1 MIQIKNLN
9 KSFQLYNQNDT
20 NINVF
25 KNINFRV
32 NKGEVVALTGNSGT
46 GKSTLLKL
54 IYGSYVISKGD
65 VLISDINIRKSS
77 PRDIL
82 KLRKNKLGYVSQ
94 FLRVVP
100 RVPTIDVVIE
110 PLLEIGCEKKIALKK
125 AQEILERLNIPKNLW
140 NLSPLTFSGGEQQRV
155 NIARGFIHNY
165 PYLLLDEPTASLDQ
179 NNKNVVLDLIEKAKL
194 NGSAII
200 GIFHDE
206 TARNKVATRE
216 VNLENLWIMKKTNG
230 NLFVIVG
237 ASGVGKDTLLNEI
250 KARLE
255 NFYFVKRYITRT
267 LDKNNED
274 HIAISNTDFQN
285 KVKDGFFAIS
295 WQAHSLSYGI
305 PKDIEDELKKGVN
318 VIFNGSRLA
327 LKQIRES
334 YPDAKIICI
343 IASKKTIES
352 RLISRNRESKDDIK
366 KRLNREV
373 GKLPSDTIYVK
384 NDIDLETGVNN
395 LINALNY

>member
-179 NNKNVVLDLIEKAKL
+179 NNKNVVLDLIEKAKI

-216 VNLENLWIMKKTNG
+216 VNLENL
-230 NLFVIVG
+230 
-237 ASGVGKDTLLNEI
+237 
-250 KARLE
+250 
-255 NFYFVKRYITRT
+255 
-267 LDKNNED
+267 
-274 HIAISNTDFQN
+274 
-285 KVKDGFFAIS
+285 
-295 WQAHSLSYGI
+295 
-305 PKDIEDELKKGVN
+305 
-318 VIFNGSRLA
+318 
-327 LKQIRES
+327 
-334 YPDAKIICI
+334 
-343 IASKKTIES
+343 
-352 RLISRNRESKDDIK
+352 
-366 KRLNREV
+366 
-373 GKLPSDTIYVK
+373 
-384 NDIDLETGVNN
+384 
-395 LINALNY
+395 

>member
-9 KSFQLYNQNDT
+9 KSFELYNQNNT

-25 KNINFRV
+25 KNINFKV
-32 NKGEVVALTGNSGT
+32 NRGEVVALTGNSGT

-65 VLISDINIRKSS
+65 VLIADVNVRKSS

-100 RVPTIDVVIE
+100 RVPTIEVVIE
-110 PLLEIGCEKKIALKK
+110 PLLDIGCEKKIALKK
-125 AQEILERLNIPKNLW
+125 GQEILEILKIPKNLW

-179 NNKNVVLDLIEKAKL
+179 NNKNIVLHLIEKAKL

-206 TARNKVATRE
+206 IARNKVATRE
-216 VNLENLWIMKKTNG
+216 VNLENL
-230 NLFVIVG
+230 
-237 ASGVGKDTLLNEI
+237 
-250 KARLE
+250 
-255 NFYFVKRYITRT
+255 
-267 LDKNNED
+267 
-274 HIAISNTDFQN
+274 
-285 KVKDGFFAIS
+285 
-295 WQAHSLSYGI
+295 
-305 PKDIEDELKKGVN
+305 
-318 VIFNGSRLA
+318 
-327 LKQIRES
+327 
-334 YPDAKIICI
+334 
-343 IASKKTIES
+343 
-352 RLISRNRESKDDIK
+352 
-366 KRLNREV
+366 
-373 GKLPSDTIYVK
+373 
-384 NDIDLETGVNN
+384 
-395 LINALNY
+395 

>member
-46 GKSTLLKL
+46 GKTTLLKL

-216 VNLENLWIMKKTNG
+216 VNLENLWI
-230 NLFVIVG
+230 
-237 ASGVGKDTLLNEI
+237 NE
-250 KARLE
+250 
-255 NFYFVKRYITRT
+255 
-267 LDKNNED
+267 KN
-274 HIAISNTDFQN
+274 
-285 KVKDGFFAIS
+285 
-295 WQAHSLSYGI
+295 
-305 PKDIEDELKKGVN
+305 
-318 VIFNGSRLA
+318 
-327 LKQIRES
+327 
-334 YPDAKIICI
+334 
-343 IASKKTIES
+343 
-352 RLISRNRESKDDIK
+352 
-366 KRLNREV
+366 
-373 GKLPSDTIYVK
+373 
-384 NDIDLETGVNN
+384 
-395 LINALNY
+395 

>member
-9 KSFQLYNQNDT
+9 KSFQLYNQNNT

-25 KNINFRV
+25 KNINFKV

-54 IYGSYVISKGD
+54 IYGSYIISKGD
-65 VLISDINIRKSS
+65 VLISDINIRKST

-82 KLRKNKLGYVSQ
+82 KLRKNRLGYVSQ

-100 RVPTIDVVIE
+100 RVPTIEVVIE
-110 PLLEIGCEKKIALKK
+110 PLLDIGCEKNIALKK
-125 AQEILERLNIPKNLW
+125 GQEILERLKIPKNLW

-216 VNLENLWIMKKTNG
+216 VNLENLWI
-230 NLFVIVG
+230 
-237 ASGVGKDTLLNEI
+237 NE
-250 KARLE
+250 
-255 NFYFVKRYITRT
+255 
-267 LDKNNED
+267 KN
-274 HIAISNTDFQN
+274 
-285 KVKDGFFAIS
+285 
-295 WQAHSLSYGI
+295 
-305 PKDIEDELKKGVN
+305 
-318 VIFNGSRLA
+318 
-327 LKQIRES
+327 
-334 YPDAKIICI
+334 
-343 IASKKTIES
+343 
-352 RLISRNRESKDDIK
+352 
-366 KRLNREV
+366 
-373 GKLPSDTIYVK
+373 
-384 NDIDLETGVNN
+384 
-395 LINALNY
+395 

>member
-20 NINVF
+20 NIDVF

-110 PLLEIGCEKKIALKK
+110 PLLDIGCEKKIALKK

-206 TARNKVATRE
+206 AARNKVATRE
-216 VNLENLWIMKKTNG
+216 VNLENL
-230 NLFVIVG
+230 
-237 ASGVGKDTLLNEI
+237 
-250 KARLE
+250 
-255 NFYFVKRYITRT
+255 
-267 LDKNNED
+267 
-274 HIAISNTDFQN
+274 
-285 KVKDGFFAIS
+285 
-295 WQAHSLSYGI
+295 
-305 PKDIEDELKKGVN
+305 
-318 VIFNGSRLA
+318 
-327 LKQIRES
+327 
-334 YPDAKIICI
+334 
-343 IASKKTIES
+343 
-352 RLISRNRESKDDIK
+352 
-366 KRLNREV
+366 
-373 GKLPSDTIYVK
+373 
-384 NDIDLETGVNN
+384 
-395 LINALNY
+395 

>member
-54 IYGSYVISKGD
+54 IYGSYVISRGD
-65 VLISDINIRKSS
+65 VLISDINIRKSP

-110 PLLEIGCEKKIALKK
+110 PLLDIGCEKKIALKK

-155 NIARGFIHNY
+155 NIARGFVHNY

-206 TARNKVATRE
+206 AARNKVATRE
-216 VNLENLWIMKKTNG
+216 VNLENL
-230 NLFVIVG
+230 
-237 ASGVGKDTLLNEI
+237 
-250 KARLE
+250 
-255 NFYFVKRYITRT
+255 
-267 LDKNNED
+267 
-274 HIAISNTDFQN
+274 
-285 KVKDGFFAIS
+285 
-295 WQAHSLSYGI
+295 
-305 PKDIEDELKKGVN
+305 
-318 VIFNGSRLA
+318 
-327 LKQIRES
+327 
-334 YPDAKIICI
+334 
-343 IASKKTIES
+343 
-352 RLISRNRESKDDIK
+352 
-366 KRLNREV
+366 
-373 GKLPSDTIYVK
+373 
-384 NDIDLETGVNN
+384 
-395 LINALNY
+395 

>member
-82 KLRKNKLGYVSQ
+82 KLSKNKLGYVSQ

-216 VNLENLWIMKKTNG
+216 VNLENL
-230 NLFVIVG
+230 
-237 ASGVGKDTLLNEI
+237 
-250 KARLE
+250 
-255 NFYFVKRYITRT
+255 
-267 LDKNNED
+267 
-274 HIAISNTDFQN
+274 
-285 KVKDGFFAIS
+285 
-295 WQAHSLSYGI
+295 
-305 PKDIEDELKKGVN
+305 
-318 VIFNGSRLA
+318 
-327 LKQIRES
+327 
-334 YPDAKIICI
+334 
-343 IASKKTIES
+343 
-352 RLISRNRESKDDIK
+352 
-366 KRLNREV
+366 
-373 GKLPSDTIYVK
+373 
-384 NDIDLETGVNN
+384 
-395 LINALNY
+395 

>member
-9 KSFQLYNQNDT
+9 KSFELYNQNNT

-25 KNINFRV
+25 KNINFKV

-65 VLISDINIRKSS
+65 VLISDVNIRKST

-100 RVPTIDVVIE
+100 RVPTIEVVIE
-110 PLLEIGCEKKIALKK
+110 PLLDIGCEKKNALKK
-125 AQEILERLNIPKNLW
+125 GEEILERLKIPKNLW

-155 NIARGFIHNY
+155 NIARGFIYNY

-179 NNKNVVLDLIEKAKL
+179 NNKNIVLDLIEKAKL

-206 TARNKVATRE
+206 IARNKVATRE
-216 VNLENLWIMKKTNG
+216 VNLEN
-230 NLFVIVG
+230 FV
-237 ASGVGKDTLLNEI
+237 N
-250 KARLE
+250 
-255 NFYFVKRYITRT
+255 
-267 LDKNNED
+267 
-274 HIAISNTDFQN
+274 
-285 KVKDGFFAIS
+285 
-295 WQAHSLSYGI
+295 
-305 PKDIEDELKKGVN
+305 
-318 VIFNGSRLA
+318 
-327 LKQIRES
+327 
-334 YPDAKIICI
+334 
-343 IASKKTIES
+343 
-352 RLISRNRESKDDIK
+352 
-366 KRLNREV
+366 
-373 GKLPSDTIYVK
+373 
-384 NDIDLETGVNN
+384 
-395 LINALNY
+395 

>member
-20 NINVF
+20 NIDVF

-206 TARNKVATRE
+206 AARNKVATRE
-216 VNLENLWIMKKTNG
+216 VNLENLWVNEKK
-230 NLFVIVG
+230 
-237 ASGVGKDTLLNEI
+237 
-250 KARLE
+250 
-255 NFYFVKRYITRT
+255 
-267 LDKNNED
+267 
-274 HIAISNTDFQN
+274 
-285 KVKDGFFAIS
+285 
-295 WQAHSLSYGI
+295 
-305 PKDIEDELKKGVN
+305 
-318 VIFNGSRLA
+318 
-327 LKQIRES
+327 
-334 YPDAKIICI
+334 
-343 IASKKTIES
+343 
-352 RLISRNRESKDDIK
+352 
-366 KRLNREV
+366 
-373 GKLPSDTIYVK
+373 
-384 NDIDLETGVNN
+384 
-395 LINALNY
+395 

>member
-65 VLISDINIRKSS
+65 VLISDINIRKSL

-216 VNLENLWIMKKTNG
+216 VNLENL
-230 NLFVIVG
+230 
-237 ASGVGKDTLLNEI
+237 
-250 KARLE
+250 
-255 NFYFVKRYITRT
+255 
-267 LDKNNED
+267 
-274 HIAISNTDFQN
+274 
-285 KVKDGFFAIS
+285 
-295 WQAHSLSYGI
+295 
-305 PKDIEDELKKGVN
+305 
-318 VIFNGSRLA
+318 
-327 LKQIRES
+327 
-334 YPDAKIICI
+334 
-343 IASKKTIES
+343 
-352 RLISRNRESKDDIK
+352 
-366 KRLNREV
+366 
-373 GKLPSDTIYVK
+373 
-384 NDIDLETGVNN
+384 
-395 LINALNY
+395 

>member
-216 VNLENLWIMKKTNG
+216 VDLENL
-230 NLFVIVG
+230 
-237 ASGVGKDTLLNEI
+237 
-250 KARLE
+250 
-255 NFYFVKRYITRT
+255 
-267 LDKNNED
+267 
-274 HIAISNTDFQN
+274 
-285 KVKDGFFAIS
+285 
-295 WQAHSLSYGI
+295 
-305 PKDIEDELKKGVN
+305 
-318 VIFNGSRLA
+318 
-327 LKQIRES
+327 
-334 YPDAKIICI
+334 
-343 IASKKTIES
+343 
-352 RLISRNRESKDDIK
+352 
-366 KRLNREV
+366 
-373 GKLPSDTIYVK
+373 
-384 NDIDLETGVNN
+384 
-395 LINALNY
+395 

>member
-9 KSFQLYNQNDT
+9 KSFELYNQNNT

-25 KNINFRV
+25 KNINFKV
-32 NKGEVVALTGNSGT
+32 DKGEVVALTGNSGT

-65 VLISDINIRKSS
+65 VLIADVNVRKSS

-100 RVPTIDVVIE
+100 RVPTIEVVIE
-110 PLLEIGCEKKIALKK
+110 PLLDIGCEKKIALKK
-125 AQEILERLNIPKNLW
+125 GQEILEILKIPKNLW

-179 NNKNVVLDLIEKAKL
+179 NNKNIVLHLIEKAKL

-206 TARNKVATRE
+206 IARHKVATRE
-216 VNLENLWIMKKTNG
+216 VNLENL
-230 NLFVIVG
+230 
-237 ASGVGKDTLLNEI
+237 
-250 KARLE
+250 
-255 NFYFVKRYITRT
+255 
-267 LDKNNED
+267 
-274 HIAISNTDFQN
+274 
-285 KVKDGFFAIS
+285 
-295 WQAHSLSYGI
+295 
-305 PKDIEDELKKGVN
+305 
-318 VIFNGSRLA
+318 
-327 LKQIRES
+327 
-334 YPDAKIICI
+334 
-343 IASKKTIES
+343 
-352 RLISRNRESKDDIK
+352 
-366 KRLNREV
+366 
-373 GKLPSDTIYVK
+373 
-384 NDIDLETGVNN
+384 
-395 LINALNY
+395 

>member
-32 NKGEVVALTGNSGT
+32 KKGEVVALTGNSGT

-216 VNLENLWIMKKTNG
+216 VNLENLWI
-230 NLFVIVG
+230 
-237 ASGVGKDTLLNEI
+237 NE
-250 KARLE
+250 
-255 NFYFVKRYITRT
+255 
-267 LDKNNED
+267 KN
-274 HIAISNTDFQN
+274 
-285 KVKDGFFAIS
+285 
-295 WQAHSLSYGI
+295 
-305 PKDIEDELKKGVN
+305 
-318 VIFNGSRLA
+318 
-327 LKQIRES
+327 
-334 YPDAKIICI
+334 
-343 IASKKTIES
+343 
-352 RLISRNRESKDDIK
+352 
-366 KRLNREV
+366 
-373 GKLPSDTIYVK
+373 
-384 NDIDLETGVNN
+384 
-395 LINALNY
+395 

>member
-9 KSFQLYNQNDT
+9 KSFQLYNQNNT

-65 VLISDINIRKSS
+65 VLISDINIKKSS

-179 NNKNVVLDLIEKAKL
+179 NNKNVVLDLIEKAKI

-216 VNLENLWIMKKTNG
+216 VNLENL
-230 NLFVIVG
+230 
-237 ASGVGKDTLLNEI
+237 
-250 KARLE
+250 
-255 NFYFVKRYITRT
+255 
-267 LDKNNED
+267 
-274 HIAISNTDFQN
+274 
-285 KVKDGFFAIS
+285 
-295 WQAHSLSYGI
+295 
-305 PKDIEDELKKGVN
+305 
-318 VIFNGSRLA
+318 
-327 LKQIRES
+327 
-334 YPDAKIICI
+334 
-343 IASKKTIES
+343 
-352 RLISRNRESKDDIK
+352 
-366 KRLNREV
+366 
-373 GKLPSDTIYVK
+373 
-384 NDIDLETGVNN
+384 
-395 LINALNY
+395 

>member
-155 NIARGFIHNY
+155 HIARGFIHNY

-216 VNLENLWIMKKTNG
+216 VNLENL
-230 NLFVIVG
+230 
-237 ASGVGKDTLLNEI
+237 
-250 KARLE
+250 
-255 NFYFVKRYITRT
+255 
-267 LDKNNED
+267 
-274 HIAISNTDFQN
+274 
-285 KVKDGFFAIS
+285 
-295 WQAHSLSYGI
+295 
-305 PKDIEDELKKGVN
+305 
-318 VIFNGSRLA
+318 
-327 LKQIRES
+327 
-334 YPDAKIICI
+334 
-343 IASKKTIES
+343 
-352 RLISRNRESKDDIK
+352 
-366 KRLNREV
+366 
-373 GKLPSDTIYVK
+373 
-384 NDIDLETGVNN
+384 
-395 LINALNY
+395 

>member
-9 KSFQLYNQNDT
+9 KSFELYNQNDT

-216 VNLENLWIMKKTNG
+216 VNLENLWI
-230 NLFVIVG
+230 
-237 ASGVGKDTLLNEI
+237 NE
-250 KARLE
+250 
-255 NFYFVKRYITRT
+255 
-267 LDKNNED
+267 KN
-274 HIAISNTDFQN
+274 
-285 KVKDGFFAIS
+285 
-295 WQAHSLSYGI
+295 
-305 PKDIEDELKKGVN
+305 
-318 VIFNGSRLA
+318 
-327 LKQIRES
+327 
-334 YPDAKIICI
+334 
-343 IASKKTIES
+343 
-352 RLISRNRESKDDIK
+352 
-366 KRLNREV
+366 
-373 GKLPSDTIYVK
+373 
-384 NDIDLETGVNN
+384 
-395 LINALNY
+395 

>member
-100 RVPTIDVVIE
+100 RVPTIEVVIE

-216 VNLENLWIMKKTNG
+216 VNLENLWI
-230 NLFVIVG
+230 
-237 ASGVGKDTLLNEI
+237 NE
-250 KARLE
+250 
-255 NFYFVKRYITRT
+255 
-267 LDKNNED
+267 KN
-274 HIAISNTDFQN
+274 
-285 KVKDGFFAIS
+285 
-295 WQAHSLSYGI
+295 
-305 PKDIEDELKKGVN
+305 
-318 VIFNGSRLA
+318 
-327 LKQIRES
+327 
-334 YPDAKIICI
+334 
-343 IASKKTIES
+343 
-352 RLISRNRESKDDIK
+352 
-366 KRLNREV
+366 
-373 GKLPSDTIYVK
+373 
-384 NDIDLETGVNN
+384 
-395 LINALNY
+395 

>member
-9 KSFQLYNQNDT
+9 KSFELYNQNNT

-25 KNINFRV
+25 KNINFKV

-54 IYGSYVISKGD
+54 IYGSYIISKGD
-65 VLISDINIRKSS
+65 VLISDINIRKST

-82 KLRKNKLGYVSQ
+82 KLRKNRLGYVSQ

-100 RVPTIDVVIE
+100 RVPTIEVVIE
-110 PLLEIGCEKKIALKK
+110 PLLDIGCEKNIALKK
-125 AQEILERLNIPKNLW
+125 GQEILERLNIPKNLW

-216 VNLENLWIMKKTNG
+216 VNLENL
-230 NLFVIVG
+230 
-237 ASGVGKDTLLNEI
+237 
-250 KARLE
+250 
-255 NFYFVKRYITRT
+255 
-267 LDKNNED
+267 
-274 HIAISNTDFQN
+274 
-285 KVKDGFFAIS
+285 
-295 WQAHSLSYGI
+295 
-305 PKDIEDELKKGVN
+305 
-318 VIFNGSRLA
+318 
-327 LKQIRES
+327 
-334 YPDAKIICI
+334 
-343 IASKKTIES
+343 
-352 RLISRNRESKDDIK
+352 
-366 KRLNREV
+366 
-373 GKLPSDTIYVK
+373 
-384 NDIDLETGVNN
+384 
-395 LINALNY
+395 

>member
-9 KSFQLYNQNDT
+9 KSFELYNQNNT

-25 KNINFRV
+25 KNINFKV
-32 NKGEVVALTGNSGT
+32 DKGEVVALTGNSGT

-65 VLISDINIRKSS
+65 VLIADVNVRKSS

-100 RVPTIDVVIE
+100 RVPTIEVVIE
-110 PLLEIGCEKKIALKK
+110 PLLDIGCEKKIALKK
-125 AQEILERLNIPKNLW
+125 GQEILEILKIPKNLW

-206 TARNKVATRE
+206 AARNKVATRE
-216 VNLENLWIMKKTNG
+216 VNLENL
-230 NLFVIVG
+230 
-237 ASGVGKDTLLNEI
+237 
-250 KARLE
+250 
-255 NFYFVKRYITRT
+255 
-267 LDKNNED
+267 
-274 HIAISNTDFQN
+274 
-285 KVKDGFFAIS
+285 
-295 WQAHSLSYGI
+295 
-305 PKDIEDELKKGVN
+305 
-318 VIFNGSRLA
+318 
-327 LKQIRES
+327 
-334 YPDAKIICI
+334 
-343 IASKKTIES
+343 
-352 RLISRNRESKDDIK
+352 
-366 KRLNREV
+366 
-373 GKLPSDTIYVK
+373 
-384 NDIDLETGVNN
+384 
-395 LINALNY
+395 

>member
-9 KSFQLYNQNDT
+9 KSFELYNQNNT

-25 KNINFRV
+25 KNINFKV
-32 NKGEVVALTGNSGT
+32 DKGEVVALTGNSGT

-65 VLISDINIRKSS
+65 VLIADVNVRKSS

-82 KLRKNKLGYVSQ
+82 NLRKNKLGYVSQ

-110 PLLEIGCEKKIALKK
+110 PLLDIGCEKKIALKK
-125 AQEILERLNIPKNLW
+125 GQEILEGLNIPKNLW

-206 TARNKVATRE
+206 AARNKVATRE
-216 VNLENLWIMKKTNG
+216 VNLENL
-230 NLFVIVG
+230 
-237 ASGVGKDTLLNEI
+237 
-250 KARLE
+250 
-255 NFYFVKRYITRT
+255 
-267 LDKNNED
+267 
-274 HIAISNTDFQN
+274 
-285 KVKDGFFAIS
+285 
-295 WQAHSLSYGI
+295 
-305 PKDIEDELKKGVN
+305 
-318 VIFNGSRLA
+318 
-327 LKQIRES
+327 
-334 YPDAKIICI
+334 
-343 IASKKTIES
+343 
-352 RLISRNRESKDDIK
+352 
-366 KRLNREV
+366 
-373 GKLPSDTIYVK
+373 
-384 NDIDLETGVNN
+384 
-395 LINALNY
+395 

>member
-1 MIQIKNLN
+1 MCIRD
-9 KSFQLYNQNDT
+9 S
-20 NINVF
+20 INVF

-216 VNLENLWIMKKTNG
+216 VNLENLWI
-230 NLFVIVG
+230 
-237 ASGVGKDTLLNEI
+237 NE
-250 KARLE
+250 
-255 NFYFVKRYITRT
+255 
-267 LDKNNED
+267 KN
-274 HIAISNTDFQN
+274 
-285 KVKDGFFAIS
+285 
-295 WQAHSLSYGI
+295 
-305 PKDIEDELKKGVN
+305 
-318 VIFNGSRLA
+318 
-327 LKQIRES
+327 
-334 YPDAKIICI
+334 
-343 IASKKTIES
+343 
-352 RLISRNRESKDDIK
+352 
-366 KRLNREV
+366 
-373 GKLPSDTIYVK
+373 
-384 NDIDLETGVNN
+384 
-395 LINALNY
+395 

>member
-1 MIQIKNLN
+1 MIQINNLN

-65 VLISDINIRKSS
+65 VLISDINIKKSS

-216 VNLENLWIMKKTNG
+216 VNLENL
-230 NLFVIVG
+230 
-237 ASGVGKDTLLNEI
+237 
-250 KARLE
+250 
-255 NFYFVKRYITRT
+255 
-267 LDKNNED
+267 
-274 HIAISNTDFQN
+274 
-285 KVKDGFFAIS
+285 
-295 WQAHSLSYGI
+295 
-305 PKDIEDELKKGVN
+305 
-318 VIFNGSRLA
+318 
-327 LKQIRES
+327 
-334 YPDAKIICI
+334 
-343 IASKKTIES
+343 
-352 RLISRNRESKDDIK
+352 
-366 KRLNREV
+366 
-373 GKLPSDTIYVK
+373 
-384 NDIDLETGVNN
+384 
-395 LINALNY
+395 

>member
-179 NNKNVVLDLIEKAKL
+179 NNKNVVLDLIEKAKI

-216 VNLENLWIMKKTNG
+216 VNLENLWI
-230 NLFVIVG
+230 
-237 ASGVGKDTLLNEI
+237 NE
-250 KARLE
+250 
-255 NFYFVKRYITRT
+255 
-267 LDKNNED
+267 KN
-274 HIAISNTDFQN
+274 
-285 KVKDGFFAIS
+285 
-295 WQAHSLSYGI
+295 
-305 PKDIEDELKKGVN
+305 
-318 VIFNGSRLA
+318 
-327 LKQIRES
+327 
-334 YPDAKIICI
+334 
-343 IASKKTIES
+343 
-352 RLISRNRESKDDIK
+352 
-366 KRLNREV
+366 
-373 GKLPSDTIYVK
+373 
-384 NDIDLETGVNN
+384 
-395 LINALNY
+395 

>member
-32 NKGEVVALTGNSGT
+32 NNGEVVALTGNSGT

-216 VNLENLWIMKKTNG
+216 VNLENL
-230 NLFVIVG
+230 
-237 ASGVGKDTLLNEI
+237 
-250 KARLE
+250 
-255 NFYFVKRYITRT
+255 
-267 LDKNNED
+267 
-274 HIAISNTDFQN
+274 
-285 KVKDGFFAIS
+285 
-295 WQAHSLSYGI
+295 
-305 PKDIEDELKKGVN
+305 
-318 VIFNGSRLA
+318 
-327 LKQIRES
+327 
-334 YPDAKIICI
+334 
-343 IASKKTIES
+343 
-352 RLISRNRESKDDIK
+352 
-366 KRLNREV
+366 
-373 GKLPSDTIYVK
+373 
-384 NDIDLETGVNN
+384 
-395 LINALNY
+395 

>member
-54 IYGSYVISKGD
+54 IYWSYVISKGD

-216 VNLENLWIMKKTNG
+216 VNLENLWI
-230 NLFVIVG
+230 
-237 ASGVGKDTLLNEI
+237 NE
-250 KARLE
+250 
-255 NFYFVKRYITRT
+255 
-267 LDKNNED
+267 KN
-274 HIAISNTDFQN
+274 
-285 KVKDGFFAIS
+285 
-295 WQAHSLSYGI
+295 
-305 PKDIEDELKKGVN
+305 
-318 VIFNGSRLA
+318 
-327 LKQIRES
+327 
-334 YPDAKIICI
+334 
-343 IASKKTIES
+343 
-352 RLISRNRESKDDIK
+352 
-366 KRLNREV
+366 
-373 GKLPSDTIYVK
+373 
-384 NDIDLETGVNN
+384 
-395 LINALNY
+395 

>member
-20 NINVF
+20 NIDVF

-100 RVPTIDVVIE
+100 RVPTIDVVTE
-110 PLLEIGCEKKIALKK
+110 PLLDIGCEKKIALKK

-206 TARNKVATRE
+206 AARNKVATRE
-216 VNLENLWIMKKTNG
+216 VNLENL
-230 NLFVIVG
+230 
-237 ASGVGKDTLLNEI
+237 
-250 KARLE
+250 
-255 NFYFVKRYITRT
+255 
-267 LDKNNED
+267 
-274 HIAISNTDFQN
+274 
-285 KVKDGFFAIS
+285 
-295 WQAHSLSYGI
+295 
-305 PKDIEDELKKGVN
+305 
-318 VIFNGSRLA
+318 
-327 LKQIRES
+327 
-334 YPDAKIICI
+334 
-343 IASKKTIES
+343 
-352 RLISRNRESKDDIK
+352 
-366 KRLNREV
+366 
-373 GKLPSDTIYVK
+373 
-384 NDIDLETGVNN
+384 
-395 LINALNY
+395 

>member
-9 KSFQLYNQNDT
+9 KSFELYNQNNT

-25 KNINFRV
+25 KNINFKV
-32 NKGEVVALTGNSGT
+32 DKGEVVALTGNSGT

-65 VLISDINIRKSS
+65 VLIADVNVRKST

-100 RVPTIDVVIE
+100 RVPTIEVVIE
-110 PLLEIGCEKKIALKK
+110 PLLDIGCEKKIALKK
-125 AQEILERLNIPKNLW
+125 GQEILEILKIPKNLW

-206 TARNKVATRE
+206 IARNKVATRE
-216 VNLENLWIMKKTNG
+216 VNLENL
-230 NLFVIVG
+230 
-237 ASGVGKDTLLNEI
+237 
-250 KARLE
+250 
-255 NFYFVKRYITRT
+255 
-267 LDKNNED
+267 
-274 HIAISNTDFQN
+274 
-285 KVKDGFFAIS
+285 
-295 WQAHSLSYGI
+295 
-305 PKDIEDELKKGVN
+305 
-318 VIFNGSRLA
+318 
-327 LKQIRES
+327 
-334 YPDAKIICI
+334 
-343 IASKKTIES
+343 
-352 RLISRNRESKDDIK
+352 
-366 KRLNREV
+366 
-373 GKLPSDTIYVK
+373 
-384 NDIDLETGVNN
+384 
-395 LINALNY
+395 

>member
-179 NNKNVVLDLIEKAKL
+179 NNKNVVLDLREKAKL

-216 VNLENLWIMKKTNG
+216 VNLENLWI
-230 NLFVIVG
+230 
-237 ASGVGKDTLLNEI
+237 NE
-250 KARLE
+250 
-255 NFYFVKRYITRT
+255 
-267 LDKNNED
+267 KN
-274 HIAISNTDFQN
+274 
-285 KVKDGFFAIS
+285 
-295 WQAHSLSYGI
+295 
-305 PKDIEDELKKGVN
+305 
-318 VIFNGSRLA
+318 
-327 LKQIRES
+327 
-334 YPDAKIICI
+334 
-343 IASKKTIES
+343 
-352 RLISRNRESKDDIK
+352 
-366 KRLNREV
+366 
-373 GKLPSDTIYVK
+373 
-384 NDIDLETGVNN
+384 
-395 LINALNY
+395 

>member
-25 KNINFRV
+25 KNISFRV

-206 TARNKVATRE
+206 AARNKVATRE
-216 VNLENLWIMKKTNG
+216 VNLENL
-230 NLFVIVG
+230 
-237 ASGVGKDTLLNEI
+237 
-250 KARLE
+250 
-255 NFYFVKRYITRT
+255 
-267 LDKNNED
+267 
-274 HIAISNTDFQN
+274 
-285 KVKDGFFAIS
+285 
-295 WQAHSLSYGI
+295 
-305 PKDIEDELKKGVN
+305 
-318 VIFNGSRLA
+318 
-327 LKQIRES
+327 
-334 YPDAKIICI
+334 
-343 IASKKTIES
+343 
-352 RLISRNRESKDDIK
+352 
-366 KRLNREV
+366 
-373 GKLPSDTIYVK
+373 
-384 NDIDLETGVNN
+384 
-395 LINALNY
+395 

>member
-32 NKGEVVALTGNSGT
+32 KKGEVVALTGNSGT

-110 PLLEIGCEKKIALKK
+110 PLLEIGCEKKIAIKK

-216 VNLENLWIMKKTNG
+216 VNLENLW
-230 NLFVIVG
+230 
-237 ASGVGKDTLLNEI
+237 SNE
-250 KARLE
+250 
-255 NFYFVKRYITRT
+255 
-267 LDKNNED
+267 KN
-274 HIAISNTDFQN
+274 
-285 KVKDGFFAIS
+285 
-295 WQAHSLSYGI
+295 
-305 PKDIEDELKKGVN
+305 
-318 VIFNGSRLA
+318 
-327 LKQIRES
+327 
-334 YPDAKIICI
+334 
-343 IASKKTIES
+343 
-352 RLISRNRESKDDIK
+352 
-366 KRLNREV
+366 
-373 GKLPSDTIYVK
+373 
-384 NDIDLETGVNN
+384 
-395 LINALNY
+395 

>member
-65 VLISDINIRKSS
+65 VLISDINIKKST

-179 NNKNVVLDLIEKAKL
+179 NNKNVVLDLIEKAKQ

-206 TARNKVATRE
+206 AARNKVATRE
-216 VNLENLWIMKKTNG
+216 VNLENL
-230 NLFVIVG
+230 
-237 ASGVGKDTLLNEI
+237 
-250 KARLE
+250 
-255 NFYFVKRYITRT
+255 
-267 LDKNNED
+267 
-274 HIAISNTDFQN
+274 
-285 KVKDGFFAIS
+285 
-295 WQAHSLSYGI
+295 
-305 PKDIEDELKKGVN
+305 
-318 VIFNGSRLA
+318 
-327 LKQIRES
+327 
-334 YPDAKIICI
+334 
-343 IASKKTIES
+343 
-352 RLISRNRESKDDIK
+352 
-366 KRLNREV
+366 
-373 GKLPSDTIYVK
+373 
-384 NDIDLETGVNN
+384 
-395 LINALNY
+395 

>member
-32 NKGEVVALTGNSGT
+32 KKGEVVALTGNSGT

-216 VNLENLWIMKKTNG
+216 VNLENL
-230 NLFVIVG
+230 
-237 ASGVGKDTLLNEI
+237 
-250 KARLE
+250 
-255 NFYFVKRYITRT
+255 
-267 LDKNNED
+267 
-274 HIAISNTDFQN
+274 
-285 KVKDGFFAIS
+285 
-295 WQAHSLSYGI
+295 
-305 PKDIEDELKKGVN
+305 
-318 VIFNGSRLA
+318 
-327 LKQIRES
+327 
-334 YPDAKIICI
+334 
-343 IASKKTIES
+343 
-352 RLISRNRESKDDIK
+352 
-366 KRLNREV
+366 
-373 GKLPSDTIYVK
+373 
-384 NDIDLETGVNN
+384 
-395 LINALNY
+395 